1 MQEPTTPPPP
11 EAINLEQR
19 TDDGSAAQATLNA
32 DPKAT
37 ARDRLRQQLRRRNF
51 RPSRKATI
59 FGLLAVLILVGTNVG
74 VVWFIF
80 SQHPTTAKLGAAKII
95 DSQTQLNALGV
106 NKSTIGSSSVDLIIT
121 PGTEF
126 KGSVVVDK
134 QLQLTG
140 KLTASDA
147 SVAGLQAGNTSL
159 TQLNVS
165 GASTFSN
172 LSIRNNLLAVGTT
185 RFQGAV
191 TIDTLLTAGNI
202 NVPGNLTV
210 GGALTTAN
218 FSARS
223 LTSSSTL
230 TIGGHIITQGRLPA
244 ISAGSVGNN
253 GTVNISGNDS
263 AGRINI
269 NIGTGSTGGIL
280 ASIHFASAFGTTPNV
295 LISPIGAGA
304 ASIQY
309 YVDGITSGGF
319 LIGANNSIAGGGYS
333 FAYIVEQ

>member
-1 MQEPTTPPPP
+1 
-11 EAINLEQR
+11 
-19 TDDGSAAQATLNA
+19 
-32 DPKAT
+32 
-37 ARDRLRQQLRRRNF
+37 
-51 RPSRKATI
+51 
-59 FGLLAVLILVGTNVG
+59 
-74 VVWFIF
+74 
-80 SQHPTTAKLGAAKII
+80 
-95 DSQTQLNALGV
+95 
-106 NKSTIGSSSVDLIIT
+106 
-121 PGTEF
+121 
-126 KGSVVVDK
+126 
-134 QLQLTG
+134 
-140 KLTASDA
+140 
-147 SVAGLQAGNTSL
+147 
-159 TQLNVS
+159 
-165 GASTFSN
+165 
-172 LSIRNNLLAVGTT
+172 
-185 RFQGAV
+185 
-191 TIDTLLTAGNI
+191 
-202 NVPGNLTV
+202 VPGNLTV